1 MDIVQLDQSWKGK
14 KIPFHYV
21 SAYLYAVRMT
31 ESPQGWELSWR
42 REALDGPV
50 EKEFED
56 VLLED
61 YLEEP
66 RLFGAFDNGEL
77 IGILEIAAE
86 NWNNRLRISNLWVK
100 ETFRRRGIGRQLMRK
115 AEEVAVQQGRRALAL
130 ETQSCND
137 PAISFYKSCGFS
149 FIGCDLL
156 AYSND
161 DIARQEVR
169 LEMGKVLD
177 GQCDA

>member
-1 MDIVQLDQSWKGK
+1 MEILELDQSWKGK

-21 SAYLYAVRMT
+21 SAYLYAVRMM

-42 REALDGPV
+42 REALGAPM

-66 RLFGAFDNGEL
+66 RLYGAFDNGEL

-115 AEEVAVQQGRRALAL
+115 AEEVAVAQGRRALVL

-137 PAISFYKSCGFS
+137 PAICFYRASGFS

-161 DIARQEVR
+161 DIDRQEVR
-169 LEMGKVLD
+169 LEMGKTLKGTKD
-177 GQCDA
+177 G

>member
-1 MDIVQLDQSWKGK
+1 
-14 KIPFHYV
+14 
-21 SAYLYAVRMT
+21 
-31 ESPQGWELSWR
+31 
-42 REALDGPV
+42 
-50 EKEFED
+50 
-56 VLLED
+56 
-61 YLEEP
+61 
-66 RLFGAFDNGEL
+66 
-77 IGILEIAAE
+77 
-86 NWNNRLRISNLWVK
+86 
-100 ETFRRRGIGRQLMRK
+100 MRK

>member
-1 MDIVQLDQSWKGK
+1 MDIVQLDQSWKGR
-14 KIPFHYV
+14 KIRFHYV
-21 SAYLYAVRMT
+21 SAHTYAVRMV
-31 ESPQGWELSWR
+31 EDPHGWVLSMR
-42 REALDGPV
+42 REALAAPI

-66 RLFGAFDNGEL
+66 QLFGAFDNGEL